1 MERMG
6 EETLSFSL
14 LKSGKRQKVHLGRSV
29 STHFVADCSFNN
41 FGWMLSGPVD
51 FFIFSTL
58 ILFALIVFDTVVPV
72 SCGAKLSS
80 LTGQPITL
88 LPLLLAGGGRLLA
101 KFKPKVAKNEFIR
114 LAFPMSVSSRVSSS
128 LFSSPMFFHALGF
141 VHPIPLRR
149 FPVRVSSWLP

>member
-1 MERMG
+1 MG

-29 STHFVADCSFNN
+29 STHFAADCSFNK

-58 ILFALIVFDTVVPV
+58 ILFGTVVPV

-101 KFKPKVAKNEFIR
+101 KFKPDVAKNEFIR

-128 LFSSPMFFHALGF
+128 LFSSPMFYHALGF